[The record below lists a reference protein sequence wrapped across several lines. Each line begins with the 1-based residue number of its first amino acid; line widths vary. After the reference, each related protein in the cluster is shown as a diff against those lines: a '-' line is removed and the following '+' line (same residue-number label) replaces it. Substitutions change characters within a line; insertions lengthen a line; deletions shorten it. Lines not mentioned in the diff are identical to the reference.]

1 LSILIVRLFSYGEIE
16 LPPVGNW
23 QNW

>member
-23 QNW
+23 QKW